1 MPSADELE
9 VLVSRARSVTQPEL
23 GQRAPMS
30 ARDVARELAP
40 VIRTVANAHGASEMR
55 QACAWLSRAI
65 WPTSGK
71 VAVPMTCKTRGPILA
86 VARALAERAGYANVR
101 DALAFWA
108 SETDPAVWQ
117 GVVSAAA

>member
-1 MPSADELE
+1 MLTADELE

-23 GQRAPMS
+23 GQRMPLS

-40 VIRTVANAHGASEMR
+40 VIRSVANAYGAAEMR
-55 QACAWLSRAI
+55 AACAWLAGSI
-65 WPTSGK
+65 WPTRPIGCAK
-71 VAVPMTCKTRGPILA
+71 RQPILA
-86 VARALAERAGYANVR
+86 LARDLAFRAGHANVR